1 MAAKFALAM
10 ALALY
15 CSVMAEAQPWDGAL
29 WENKVTL
36 FFNLYDLNDDGLH
49 DQIDVT
55 KLAAGYKN
63 VNYVKPVQIVA
74 TLDLIW
80 LKLYS
85 NVLLAAPGQPLNDQ
99 SLIDCAEQLGYVN
112 AVAEVTAAA
121 PLFFLIWDTSCNGL
135 VELSEYKFFMNL
147 LGLSSDVIEASFN
160 ELDTDHNGEVT
171 ILENTIGWDDYF
183 STSNPND
190 PYNILLGPIPVV
202 YT

>member
-1 MAAKFALAM
+1 LAAKFGLAL

-15 CSVMAEAQPWDGAL
+15 CSVMAEAQPWDGTL

-74 TLDLIW
+74 TLNLIW
-80 LKLYS
+80 LKLYA
-85 NVLLAAPGQPLNDQ
+85 NVLVAAPGKPLNDQ
-99 SLIDCAEQLGYVN
+99 SLIDCAKQLGYAD
-112 AVAEVTAAA
+112 AVAEVTVAA
-121 PLFFLIWDTSCNGL
+121 PLFFLIWDTNCNLL
-135 VELSEYKFFMNL
+135 VELSEYQFFMNL
-147 LGLSSDVIEASFN
+147 LGLSSDVIKASFN
-160 ELDTDHNGEVT
+160 QLDTDHNGEVT
-171 ILENTIGWDDYF
+171 IIENTIGWDDYF
-183 STSNPND
+183 STSDESD

-202 YT
+202 YK